1 MDHKSSCGQ
10 SSTNNAETVSGRCSN
25 GKTGAIR
32 DNIQTTPSEHTWGKL
47 LHPFPRPCRSETS
60 RSVLAQETATSRSL
74 LYSRKTTRREAPR
87 GRREASGSPFWMAR
101 IEGTTR
107 PPGRLSSRLGLCWH
121 LAAED
126 FWANEGFRDASS
138 DSEFNAQEETRA
150 KLAGQREGVQWSL
163 CRSPMIRKKPISAK
177 HKMMP
182 AQRKRPVIALSA
194 VQAAVTLDMPGPP
207 NRAFGRTLLSVA
219 RRVGNVMVVRCGPGR
234 SQCFP
239 RAGGRFN
246 LGPRSSEKKDEPKC
260 KEKSGQQWP
269 ISHHTNIAFL
279 SSCNSEPRHSPE
291 PCDRSTVD
299 RLLHHA
305 TPDKHELYE
314 KQKLSC
320 TKDFTSA

>member
-1 MDHKSSCGQ
+1 
-10 SSTNNAETVSGRCSN
+10 
-25 GKTGAIR
+25 
-32 DNIQTTPSEHTWGKL
+32 
-47 LHPFPRPCRSETS
+47 
-60 RSVLAQETATSRSL
+60 
-74 LYSRKTTRREAPR
+74 
-87 GRREASGSPFWMAR
+87 
-101 IEGTTR
+101 
-107 PPGRLSSRLGLCWH
+107 
-121 LAAED
+121 
-126 FWANEGFRDASS
+126 
-138 DSEFNAQEETRA
+138 
-150 KLAGQREGVQWSL
+150 
-163 CRSPMIRKKPISAK
+163 MIRKKPTSAK

-194 VQAAVTLDMPGPP
+194 VQAAVTLDMPGAPK
-207 NRAFGRTLLSVA
+207 RAFGRTLLSCTKS
-219 RRVGNVMVVRCGPGR
+219 RKRDGGQVRTRKKPVLPPSR
-234 SQCFP
+234 WEFQ
-239 RAGGRFN
+239 
-246 LGPRSSEKKDEPKC
+246 PRSSQKKDEPKC